1 MTTPTTT
8 PPRAAALGWT
18 ALLNALRG
26 GFIGLA
32 ELLPGISGGTIALIT
47 GVYERL
53 ITAASHVVS
62 AFRRL
67 LFGPGRREGFR
78 SEMRMVEW
86 RLVVPLVIG
95 MAVTVVVLA
104 GVVEGLVSANPEL
117 SRGLFFGLV
126 AASIAVPLRL
136 APRATG
142 TVGRVLGVLVFA
154 LAAVAAFAAVD
165 FAGGSLVLDPP
176 LWVVFF
182 AAMIAVCALVVPG
195 VSGSFFL
202 LAIGLY
208 SPTLLAVAERDLV
221 YLGIFALGA
230 LVGLVTIVRVMKHL
244 LDRHRRLTLIAMAG
258 LMLGSLRALWPWQTV
273 AGDDHGV
280 GVLTAPYDPIA
291 GPILLAVLGA
301 AIVLGLMVAESVLQ
315 RRAAARVAASDST
328 TAPTDATDP
337 SRSAGAQNRAT

>member
-18 ALLNALRG
+18 ALLDVLRG

-78 SEMRMVEW
+78 SELRLVEW

-95 MAVTVVVLA
+95 MAATVVTLA
-104 GVVEGLVSANPEL
+104 GVVEALVSANPEL

-142 TVGRVLGVLVFA
+142 AARMVGMLVFV

-176 LWVVFF
+176 LWIVFF

-208 SPTLLAVAERDLV
+208 SPTLLAVAERDLL
-221 YLGIFALGA
+221 YLGVFALGA

-244 LDRHRRLTLIAMAG
+244 LDRHRRLTLVAMAG

-280 GVLTAPYDPIA
+280 GTPVAPYDPIV

-301 AIVLGLMVAESVLQ
+301 AIVVGLMIAESMLQ
-315 RRAAARVAASDST
+315 RRAASRREARDAPDLSDG
-328 TAPTDATDP
+328 